1 MNKTTIEYLDFVL
14 SKITDISN
22 FIVWN
27 ILKTESAEFDFD
39 NATEDDKHL
48 MLDESRKV
56 ADLGITYGYFIKISH
71 VEFRLTDKGIK
82 AKELG
87 GHLKYQKS
95 TKKTPLNLY
104 QKIQLPFFILFGLF
118 GMYKVFQPSVS
129 VSDFDKLN
137 YRLDSL
143 ILENGKKIIPKTKLL
158 NDTLQPKNYLDVNRQ
173 MDLND

>member
-1 MNKTTIEYLDFVL
+1 MNNIFN
-14 SKITDISN
+14 KIT
-22 FIVWN
+22 
-27 ILKTESAEFDFD
+27 E
-39 NATEDDKHL
+39 
-48 MLDESRKV
+48 
-56 ADLGITYGYFIKISH
+56 
-71 VEFRLTDKGIK
+71 KGIK

-87 GHLKYQKS
+87 VHLKYQKS